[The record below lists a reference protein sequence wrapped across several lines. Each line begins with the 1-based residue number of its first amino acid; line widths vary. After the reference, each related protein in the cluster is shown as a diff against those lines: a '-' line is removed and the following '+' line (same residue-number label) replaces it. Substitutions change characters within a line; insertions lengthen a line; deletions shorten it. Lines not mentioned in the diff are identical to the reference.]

1 MERLKNFFMN
11 KKGMAIIAG
20 VIVILIVVLVLLF
33 MSKDNT
39 KLDLEATLKDMGID
53 FYENFYYDKAGDS
66 DEERASVL
74 QKYKE
79 IGIKINLDNLQRY
92 NSEQNAQ
99 NIKKFVNPKTKEQC
113 NFDDTM
119 VIIYP
124 KENYGKKDYDIKVSI
139 VCGLEDK

>member
-1 MERLKNFFMN
+1 MERLKDFFMN
-11 KKGMAIIAG
+11 KKGMVIVG
-20 VIVILIVVLVLLF
+20 VIAVLIVVLILLF
-33 MSKDNT
+33 VLKDNT
-39 KLDLEATLKDMGID
+39 KVNLESTLKDMGID

-66 DEERASVL
+66 DEERAAVL

-92 NSEQNAQ
+92 NSEQNAPK
-99 NIKKFVNPKTKEQC
+99 IKEFVNPKTKEQC

-124 KENYGKKDYDIKVSI
+124 KENYGKKDYDIKVNI